1 MDGYILGV
9 YAEAVRVGTLGYD
22 QAQDAFQ
29 FDYDAAWPALPRC
42 RNGPF
47 ADLHHVPKRCF
58 HGSAIVVG

>member
-1 MDGYILGV
+1 MDGYLLGV

-42 RNGPF
+42 RNGHSLTFTTSRKGVSTEAP
-47 ADLHHVPKRCF
+47 
-58 HGSAIVVG
+58 SS